1 MFTPSSLNYTVL
13 SEGFVTSCPPVGPNN
28 APSLS
33 CLQEMSNHAS
43 DKAAQID
50 LRLNDPIKNVSA
62 ANTKIGGL
70 NEYVQYLRENP
81 EYKYDGDS
89 LDLPSNETPPTILS
103 TYLQD
108 NQEMI
113 VHQNTMYIL
122 GTLTTSTLLIFALIM
137 SSSSE

>member
-1 MFTPSSLNYTVL
+1 MFTPSSLNFTVL
-13 SEGFVTSCPPVGPNN
+13 SEGFVTSCPPIGPNN
-28 APSLS
+28 TPSLS
-33 CLQEMSNHAS
+33 CLQELANHAS
-43 DKAAQID
+43 DKAAQVD
-50 LRLNDPIKNVSA
+50 LKLNDPVENVSA
-62 ANTKIGGL
+62 ANNRIGEL
-70 NEYVQYLRENP
+70 NQYVQYLSQNP

-89 LDLPSNETPPTILS
+89 LDLPSNETPPTMLS

-137 SSSSE
+137 SSSYE